1 MIFETT
7 NDWLS
12 WERPK
17 RKRLT
22 IEEIRSQRLDRINT
36 AKLKNKLP
44 KDRCDEI
51 RSLLKKLKEVCNYNT
66 AELSRASSIDQKKLR
81 RFLTGEVKF
90 ITVSDVFKLEKA
102 FPDWK
107 TITENSFI
115 APKGRECPKCSTSKG
130 NVEKTRLKVE
140 RTISGRIN
148 AKGPIASYIRNQRDR
163 KCLSCNYR
171 WTTYEID
178 SDIVNEFIFKQPTG
192 KG

>member
-1 MIFETT
+1 MIFQTT

-12 WERPK
+12 WERPR

-22 IEEIRSQRLDRINT
+22 IEETRSQRLDRINT

-51 RSLLKKLKEVCNYNT
+51 RNLLKKLKEACNYNT

-81 RFLTGEVKF
+81 RFLRGEAKF
-90 ITVSDVFKLEKA
+90 ITVGDVSKLEKA

-107 TITENSFI
+107 IITENYFI
-115 APKGRECPKCSTSKG
+115 APKGRECPKCTS
-130 NVEKTRLKVE
+130 TRLKVE

-178 SDIVNEFIFKQPTG
+178 SDIVNTFIFKQPMG